1 MLVVYKIL
9 VCIHDSYD
17 LVILV
22 LNICF
27 YFCGHEHLFNCTY
40 FYVHDHLLVFCFW
53 GNFDMG

>member
-9 VCIHDSYD
+9 LCKYDSFD

-27 YFCGHEHLFNCTY
+27 YFCGDEHPFNYKY
-40 FYVHDHLLVFCFW
+40 FYVHDCLQMFFF
-53 GNFDMG
+53 GKF